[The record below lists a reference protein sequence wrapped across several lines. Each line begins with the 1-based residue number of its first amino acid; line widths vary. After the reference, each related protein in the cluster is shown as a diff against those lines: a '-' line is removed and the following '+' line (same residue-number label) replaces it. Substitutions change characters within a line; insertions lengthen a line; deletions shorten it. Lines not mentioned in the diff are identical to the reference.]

1 LEKSLKQ
8 KGKKVGEIAFE
19 QLAPFLSSS
28 PVTLLAFIVWYELRG
43 LRVTMTQMGERLASV
58 ETMIEKS

>member
-1 LEKSLKQ
+1 M
-8 KGKKVGEIAFE
+8 GEIAFE

-43 LRVTMTQMGERLASV
+43 LRVTITKMGERLASV